1 MNSEVSMKHDFCIS
15 LVFSDKAKCYNI
27 EFYGSLL
34 QAHRAFYALA
44 FALPL
49 SECDEIVLFQGENEI
64 SRTTF
69 KHTLKVR

>member
-1 MNSEVSMKHDFCIS
+1 MKHNFCIMI
-15 LVFSDKAKCYNI
+15 VFSDKGNCQII

-34 QAHRAFYALA
+34 QAHRAFYSLS

-49 SECDEIVLFQGENEI
+49 SKCIEIVLFQDGNVI

-69 KHTLKVR
+69 THSQEVR

>member
-1 MNSEVSMKHDFCIS
+1 MKHNFCIT

-49 SECDEIVLFQGENEI
+49 SKCNEIVLFQGENEL

-69 KHTLKVR
+69 THSKQVR

>member
-1 MNSEVSMKHDFCIS
+1 MKHNFCITLLYRKRENETS
-15 LVFSDKAKCYNI
+15 QKITNI

-34 QAHRAFYALA
+34 QAHRAFYGLS

-49 SECDEIVLFQGENEI
+49 SDCESITLFQGENQI

-69 KHTLKVR
+69 THSQKVR